1 MARDK
6 YTALSNESSLRAWL
20 PFLFYA
26 MVSVTLM
33 LVDGRFSLGSDI
45 RAQSS
50 RMLSPLWWL
59 AAQPN
64 AVWQSG
70 VQAFK
75 QNSALR
81 EQVET
86 LQSRQLKSDLALQ
99 QLLATQAENTELRR
113 LLNAQQ
119 RMAPKARLAEL
130 VNSVPDPSQKR
141 FVINKGSRD
150 GIGVGQVVID
160 AYGLVGQV
168 AEVYAGTALVISV
181 LDADHAVPVMVARS
195 GFRSILIGQGND
207 RHLLLANLTQSDD
220 VKIGDVLITSGVG
233 GRFPPG
239 LPVGIV
245 QVFQQD
251 PALTYISAQV
261 TPIARLGYGRSLLLL
276 EPMANAPAS
285 TDAAGN
291 GKEILP

>member
-26 MVSVTLM
+26 MISLALM
-33 LVDGRFSLGSDI
+33 MVDGRFSLGSEI

-50 RMLSPLWWL
+50 RVLSPLWWL

-70 VQAFK
+70 VQALK
-75 QNSALR
+75 QNSNLR
-81 EQVET
+81 AEVQA

-99 QLLATQAENTELRR
+99 QLLAIQAENTELRR

-119 RMAPKARLAEL
+119 RMAPQARLVEL

-141 FVINKGSRD
+141 FIINKGSVD
-150 GIGVGQVVID
+150 GIREGQVVID

-168 AEVYAGTALVISV
+168 AEVYTGTALVISV

-207 RHLLLANLTQSDD
+207 RYLLLANLTQSDD

-245 QVFQQD
+245 KLFQQD

-261 TPIARLGYGRSLLLL
+261 TPIARPGYGRNLLLL
-276 EPMANAPAS
+276 QPAAGPTGIDKPAS
-285 TDAAGN
+285 
-291 GKEILP
+291 GKEGPP